1 MTKYRCRWGLKVLK
15 ECFKYRRF
23 RAKPVARPPVGNL
36 PRDRTEGNRPF
47 QVVGVDFA
55 GPIKYRVSKKTQG
68 KVYVTL
74 FACSLR
80 RAIYLELTKMME
92 TSEFLRT
99 LKCVIARK
107 GRPNKIYSDNTGTFA
122 AAVAWFAKVQ
132 FDERFQ
138 NHLANEK
145 IHWQFDVSRAPRW
158 GGQFELVGLV
168 KRALYK
174 SIRTNCK
181 TYNWRSKQL

>member
-1 MTKYRCRWGLKVLK
+1 
-15 ECFKYRRF
+15 
-23 RAKPVARPPVGNL
+23 
-36 PRDRTEGNRPF
+36 
-47 QVVGVDFA
+47 
-55 GPIKYRVSKKTQG
+55 
-68 KVYVTL
+68 
-74 FACSLR
+74 
-80 RAIYLELTKMME
+80 MME